1 MKLNELKP
9 GQSAMITRISLP
21 SALKK
26 RLEPLELRIGAE
38 IEMIRVAPLGDPA
51 EYRCGGSL
59 IVLRRAD
66 ARQIEVAVRKR

>member
-9 GQSAMITRISLP
+9 GQSAMITRILLP

-38 IEMIRVAPLGDPA
+38 IEMIRMAPLGDPV
-51 EYRCGGSL
+51 EINVRGYELSL
-59 IVLRRAD
+59 RKEEA
-66 ARQIEVAVRKR
+66 ARIEVQ